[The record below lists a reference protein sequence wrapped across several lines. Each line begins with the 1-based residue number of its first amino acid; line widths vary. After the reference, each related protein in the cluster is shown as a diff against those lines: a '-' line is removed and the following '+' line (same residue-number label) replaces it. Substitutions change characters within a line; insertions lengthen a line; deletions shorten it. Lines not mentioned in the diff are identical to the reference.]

1 LAADEEME
9 MNSNAP
15 RTVLITGASG
25 GIGRA
30 TVDLFTQNGWRVIG
44 VDRSSFGDGY
54 PSSGLFIQSDISIG
68 ENLETIFAQA
78 HAFTGYLNALVNNAA
93 LQVAKPMLET
103 SVAEWDAVMAS
114 NLRSVFLGVKLAY
127 PLFEAA
133 GGGAIV
139 NVSSVHAVATS
150 ANIAAYAASKGGL
163 LALTRAIAI
172 EFAPHNIRANAI
184 LPGAV
189 DTPMLRAGLGR
200 GHVSGTDIMERLDN
214 LARKTVNGRV
224 GRPQEIASA
233 IYFLAD
239 ETQSSFMTGQALII
253 DGGATARLS
262 TE

>member
-1 LAADEEME
+1 MSA
-9 MNSNAP
+9 NSPQPLP

-30 TVDLFTQNGWRVIG
+30 TVQLFAQAGWRVIG
-44 VDRSSFGDGY
+44 VDRSPFGEGF
-54 PSSGLFIQSDISIG
+54 PTHGLFIQADISLG
-68 ENLETIFAQA
+68 ANLETIFSQA
-78 HAFTGYLNALVNNAA
+78 RAFTGYLNALVNNAA
-93 LQVAKPMLET
+93 LQVAKPLLQT
-103 SVAEWDAVMAS
+103 SVEEWDAVMAS
-114 NLRSVFLGVKLAY
+114 NLRSVFLGIKLAH
-127 PLFEAA
+127 PLLKAA

-172 EFAPHNIRANAI
+172 EFAADNIRANAI

-189 DTPMLRAGLGR
+189 DTPMLRAGLSR
-200 GHVSGTDIMERLDN
+200 GHLNGEDISERLDN
-214 LARKTVNGRV
+214 LARKTVSGRV
-224 GRPQEIASA
+224 GRPEEIARA

-239 ETQSSFMTGQALII
+239 ESQSSFMTGQALIV